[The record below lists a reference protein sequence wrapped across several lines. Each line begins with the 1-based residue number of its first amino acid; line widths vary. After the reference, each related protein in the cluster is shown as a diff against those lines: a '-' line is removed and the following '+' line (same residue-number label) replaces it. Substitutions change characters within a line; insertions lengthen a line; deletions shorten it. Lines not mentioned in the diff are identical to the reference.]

1 VQVRLFHV
9 EPLDDPEKEIDL
21 PPGWEAFQ
29 ADRAGPGGTWVIYL
43 RSIEEKPIV
52 PL

>member
-1 VQVRLFHV
+1 MRFRLFPV
-9 EPLDDPEKEIDL
+9 PVQDNPLAEIEL
-21 PPGWEAFQ
+21 PAGWEPFQ
-29 ADRAGPGGTWVIYL
+29 ADRSGPGGTWVIYL